1 MPNSTFP
8 AVISF
13 ADKKET
19 TPVITAKYGDANDED
34 FGARMADAVEV
45 QEIDVNIYMSKELWL
60 PAGARGAFGGQIVAQ
75 ALRAAFYTVSDEM
88 DIHSLHSYFIL
99 PGNVEVPVIYQV
111 ERLRDGRSFATRVVT
126 ASQRGKA
133 IFVCSFSFTKFDSS
147 TQLSHQTDMPEAP
160 EPESLPSDVELT
172 QKALEQDD
180 LPPKYREYLKLRIE
194 ESSPVDYREITIL
207 KPTFIARRWF
217 RTRGQLGPDKRLHA
231 CVIAYASDS
240 GFVGTA
246 AKANDVPARGIG
258 MLASLDHSMWFHAS
272 AKADDWLLY
281 DMHSPRSSGGRG
293 VAFGRIYSRDGVL
306 VATTAQEGILRLS
319 KKEQAKRNNMIP
331 AVESKL

>member
-13 ADKKET
+13 ADKKNSQ
-19 TPVITAKYGDANDED
+19 PVITAKFGDENDED
-34 FGARMADAVEV
+34 FGTRMANAVEV
-45 QEIDVNIYMSKELWL
+45 QEIDANLYMSKELWL

-75 ALRAAFYTVSDEM
+75 ALRAAFYTVPDEM

-111 ERLRDGRSFATRVVT
+111 QRLRDGRSYATRFVT
-126 ASQRGKA
+126 ASQKGKA
-133 IFVCSFSFTKFDSS
+133 IFVCSFSFSKLDTSI
-147 TQLSHQTDMPEAP
+147 QLNHQTEMPEAP
-160 EPESLPSDVELT
+160 EPESLPSDVELV
-172 QKALEQDD
+172 QKALEQND

-194 ESSPVDYREITIL
+194 ESSPVDYREITIP
-207 KPTFIARRWF
+207 KPSFVARRWF
-217 RTRGQLGPDKRLHA
+217 KTRGQLGSDKRLHA

-246 AKANDVPARGIG
+246 AKANDVPSRGIG
-258 MLASLDHSMWFHAS
+258 MLASLDHSMWFHAP
-272 AKADDWLLY
+272 ARADNWLLY
-281 DMHSPRSSGGRG
+281 DMHSPRTSGGRG
-293 VAFGRIYSRDGVL
+293 MAFGRIYSKDGTL

-319 KKEQAKRNNMIP
+319 KREQEKRGKPIP
-331 AVESKL
+331 TNSKL